1 MSIELFFPGSRS
13 QRWLRVG
20 PLAQAGVLD
29 GFAARLATQGYARE
43 TARHKLRLVRH
54 LSLWLE
60 SEGLGVEALDE
71 RRFETFVLTRGPRR
85 APQGEATTGRQL
97 LSHLRHEGRVPEAP
111 EDTDSA
117 DAVAQVERT
126 YERYL
131 VNERGLSSS
140 TVGEYLRAVRAFLA
154 QRFGARAVALET
166 LVARDANRFIVR
178 HAVSR
183 SHAKGLATAL
193 RSFLR
198 HLHQRG
204 VIAADLAGAIPP
216 VTNWR
221 LSGLPKSL
229 PPEKVESVLASCDR
243 STATGRRDHAV
254 LLLLARLG
262 LRGGEVAALT
272 LDDLDWAKGL
282 VTLSGKGQWRE
293 ALPLPEEVGKALV
306 AYLRDGRPPCSTRRV
321 FVRAHAPHRGFSSSV
336 AVCDIVRRALARA
349 GIDAPLKG
357 AHLLRRSLAC
367 AMLNNGASLEEI
379 GQILRH
385 RHPETTQIYA
395 KLDLEALRALA
406 PAWPGGAS

>member
-204 VIAADLAGAIPP
+204 DIAADLAGAIPP

-229 PPEKVESVLASCDR
+229 PPRR
-243 STATGRRDHAV
+243 SSRFWPAATGAQPP
-254 LLLLARLG
+254 AG
-262 LRGGEVAALT
+262 GTMPSCCCWRG
-272 LDDLDWAKGL
+272 W
-282 VTLSGKGQWRE
+282 
-293 ALPLPEEVGKALV
+293 
-306 AYLRDGRPPCSTRRV
+306 
-321 FVRAHAPHRGFSSSV
+321 
-336 AVCDIVRRALARA
+336 
-349 GIDAPLKG
+349 
-357 AHLLRRSLAC
+357 AC
-367 AMLNNGASLEEI
+367 AA
-379 GQILRH
+379 
-385 RHPETTQIYA
+385 A
-395 KLDLEALRALA
+395 K
-406 PAWPGGAS
+406 WPP